1 MPQMEFEVITDLT
14 PYRDARIE
22 TNKEAVK
29 AALAERVAPYKTLVV
44 TPESKSNA
52 KKDLADLRKIVNS
65 IEEQRKMVKQTWMAP
80 YMLYDADCKELTGE
94 VNEAINNI
102 NDQVKAIETA
112 EKEQKKNDLSSYFA
126 KNDGGVSDYITFED
140 VFDPRWL
147 NATFSIDEAKSII
160 DGKLEDTRNDLDAL
174 RGMESPYETAML
186 SEYAKSH
193 NLGKALA
200 EGKRLE
206 AIQKAEEERKAKE
219 LAETFAEEETPAEE
233 AEEPYL
239 HVDVPRKSFVPPT
252 PEYPPMPQIV
262 RPVAEEE
269 SPKPKLF
276 TLRFEV
282 TGTAEAFSALKRCMT
297 ANGMEY
303 LKI

>member
-52 KKDLADLRKIVNS
+52 KKDLADLRKIVNG

-80 YMLYDADCKELTGE
+80 YMLYDADCKELVGE
-94 VNEAINNI
+94 VNDAINNI
-102 NDQVKAIETA
+102 NDQVKAIEAA

-126 KNDGGVSDYITFED
+126 KNDGGVSNYITFED

-147 NATFSIDEAKSII
+147 NATFSADEAKSII
-160 DGKLEDTRNDLDAL
+160 DGKLEDTRNDLDTL

-193 NLGKALA
+193 NLSKAIA

-219 LAETFAEEETPAEE
+219 VADTFAEEETPSEE
-233 AEEPYL
+233 VTSPQMPIQPPPVQFIRPMDEP
-239 HVDVPRKSFVPPT
+239 
-252 PEYPPMPQIV
+252 EPQ
-262 RPVAEEE
+262 
-269 SPKPKLF
+269 KPKLF

-303 LKI
+303 MKI

>member
-52 KKDLADLRKIVNS
+52 KKDLADLRKIVNG

-80 YMLYDADCKELTGE
+80 YMLYDADCKELVGD

-102 NDQVKAIETA
+102 NDQVKAIEVA
-112 EKEQKKNDLSSYFA
+112 EKEQKKNDLASYFA

-147 NATFSIDEAKSII
+147 NATFSADEAKSII
-160 DGKLEDTRNDLDAL
+160 DGKLEDTRNDLDTL
-174 RGMESPYETAML
+174 RDMESPYETAML

-193 NLGKALA
+193 NLSKAIA

-206 AIQKAEEERKAKE
+206 AIQRAEEERKARE
-219 LAETFAEEETPAEE
+219 VADTFAEEETPAEE

-239 HVDVPRKSFVPPT
+239 HVYVPRKSFVPPT

-269 SPKPKLF
+269 PPKPKIHTIQL
-276 TLRFEV
+276 EV
-282 TGTAEAFSALKRCMT
+282 EATREQAFALKDFLT
-297 ANGMEY
+297 TNGIKFK
-303 LKI
+303 KI